1 MSNLWRE
8 LFESRYIKPEKK
20 LTLREVELAAEE
32 AYLGFLG
39 TALYAFHDDAT
50 DAHVDQMDAQ
60 LSGCERALTA
70 AGACFDYAVNG
81 RLILSNDPQANEQQD
96 DLWKCLTLLIAT
108 TRLGAE
114 MYAPTVKSRGI
125 AVPVQLEHLMFQA
138 IIRARLDIDTNP
150 AFIEA
155 SEDALPAALR
165 QDTTGYLTLKEV
177 AVLAQM
183 ADRAVRNAAQP
194 TAADQLITQK
204 LGHQTVVN
212 SHEALRW
219 LKRRRGFTPTAIIES
234 NI

>member
-1 MSNLWRE
+1 MSNFWRE

-32 AYLGFLG
+32 SYLGFVG
-39 TALYAFHDDAT
+39 TALYAFHDDAS
-50 DAHVDQMDAQ
+50 DFNVDRMDVQ
-60 LSGCERALTA
+60 LSGHERAVA
-70 AGACFDYAVNG
+70 AARACFDYAVNG
-81 RLILSNDPQANEQQD
+81 RITLSIDPQVSEQQD
-96 DLWKCLTLLIAT
+96 DLWKCLTLLVAT

-125 AVPVQLEHLMFQA
+125 GVPVQLEHLFFQA

-150 AFIEA
+150 SFIEA
-155 SEDALPAALR
+155 SDDSLPAALR

-204 LGHQTVVN
+204 QGHQTVVD

-219 LKRRRGFTPTAIIES
+219 LKRRRGFTPTATIES